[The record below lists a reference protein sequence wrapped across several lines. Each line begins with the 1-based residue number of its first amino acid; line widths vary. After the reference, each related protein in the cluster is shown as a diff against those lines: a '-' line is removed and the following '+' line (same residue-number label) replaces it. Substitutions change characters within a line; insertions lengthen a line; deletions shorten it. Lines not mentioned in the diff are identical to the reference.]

1 MAVLPSCGGG
11 AASSGGEWRRGLR
24 GLRRSQ
30 KGFPGAVQGVLA
42 GNQAALGVTPHLL
55 PVCQLRECPHCPV
68 SSASMCTVVPS
79 AQTARDLG
87 FSVAGLY
94 CKLWGWDRE
103 DRCLHSLLGYLL
115 LPLLSA
121 RPSACYLR
129 FIDFLSLGY
138 FSVFLG
144 KIKDAFDRNPG
155 LQNLLL
161 DDFFKSAME
170 NCQVCSPELG
180 GVGVSSQWVLL

>member
-1 MAVLPSCGGG
+1 MY
-11 AASSGGEWRRGLR
+11 
-24 GLRRSQ
+24 
-30 KGFPGAVQGVLA
+30 
-42 GNQAALGVTPHLL
+42 
-55 PVCQLRECPHCPV
+55 
-68 SSASMCTVVPS
+68 TVVPS
-79 AQTARDLG
+79 TQTSRDLG
-87 FSVAGLY
+87 FSVPGPY
-94 CKLWGWDRE
+94 SKFWGWGQE
-103 DRCLHSLLGYLL
+103 DRCLRSSLGFLL

-129 FIDFLSLGY
+129 FINFLSLGY

-161 DDFFKSAME
+161 DDFFKSAVE

-180 GVGVSSQWVLL
+180 GTGVPSQWVLL